1 MVDVKF
7 ATSLQIMLSLGVQAR
22 EHDSLATSQ
31 QLAATLGTNPAL
43 VRKLLI
49 PLAQA
54 GLVETFKGK
63 TGGVRIAKS
72 PKQITLREIYEAS
85 VEKNIAC
92 ARETS
97 RSDCPVGA
105 CMKTVFTGIVTGMEK
120 ALGAHLETKTLQ
132 HVLNQ
137 AKL

>member
-7 ATSLQIMLSLGVQAR
+7 STSLQIMLSLGVQAKKG
-22 EHDSLATSQ
+22 EGLATSQ
-31 QLAATLGTNPAL
+31 QLAETLGTNSAL

-49 PLAQA
+49 PLTQA

-85 VEKNIAC
+85 VDKNIAC
-92 ARETS
+92 ARETAS
-97 RSDCPVGA
+97 NHCPVGA
-105 CMKTVFTGIVTGMEK
+105 CMKTVFTDIVGGMEK
-120 ALGAHLETKTLQ
+120 ALGNHLETKTLQ
-132 HVLNQ
+132 QVLNQ

>member
-7 ATSLQIMLSLGVQAR
+7 STSLQIMLSLAVQAKQG
-22 EHDSLATSQ
+22 EDLATSQ
-31 QLAATLGTNPAL
+31 HLAESIGTNPAL

-49 PLAQA
+49 PLTQA

-72 PKQITLREIYEAS
+72 PKQITLSDIYDAA
-85 VEKNIAC
+85 VDKDIAC
-92 ARETS
+92 ARKTAS
-97 RSDCPVGA
+97 HSCPIGA
-105 CMKTVFTGIVTGMEK
+105 RMKTVFAGIVGGMEN
-120 ALGAHLETKTLQ
+120 ALRNHLQTKTLQ
-132 HVLNQ
+132 QVLNQ